1 MAYQTMVTNEDGEP
15 LGIETHY
22 DDEFPDYDSPFDD
35 DFPDYDPGDGYE
47 DDPFRSEQETDLAGE
62 WS

>member
-22 DDEFPDYDSPFDD
+22 DDEFYDSPFDD
-35 DFPDYDPGDGYE
+35 DEGPWDGPEDYE